1 MARRKKQDEG
11 QSPENVNENQNQ
23 NTDDTFGLP
32 EIEYRPLNR
41 DQPSQPEPPIE
52 SSSATSQ
59 NQTYKEMEREEVQ
72 QNEYNQNTYYDNDD
86 DNGSPW
92 PKILG
97 ILAIL
102 IIVGGGVWYFG
113 FERPRKIA
121 AEKAQKDLL
130 DAEAKKREQEDLANQ
145 KIQEDERRRA
155 DSLAAI
161 ASPATGVIDT
171 LTERTGRYY
180 VIIASAVDGDL
191 LVDYAKK
198 LTPKGLSPK
207 IIPPY
212 GKVKFYRL
220 AIAEGDTY
228 VSTQA
233 TADALKSEYS
243 EGTWVIKY

>member
-11 QSPENVNENQNQ
+11 QPSDSMNENQ

-41 DQPSQPEPPIE
+41 EQAPDPAPE

-72 QNEYNQNTYYDNDD
+72 QNEYNQNQNTYYDDDD

-102 IIVGGGVWYFG
+102 ILVGGAVWYFG
-113 FERPRKIA
+113 FERPRKMA
-121 AEKAQKDLL
+121 AEKLEQERL
-130 DAEAKKREQEDLANQ
+130 DAEAKQREQDQLAEQ
-145 KIQEDERRRA
+145 KRLERERAVA
-155 DSLAAI
+155 DSLSAL
-161 ASPATGVIDT
+161 STPSTGVIDT

-180 VIIASAVDGDL
+180 VIVASAIDGDL
-191 LVDYAKK
+191 LLDYANK
-198 LTPKGLSPK
+198 LLPKGVSPK
-207 IIPPY
+207 LIPPY
-212 GKVKFYRL
+212 GNVKFYRL
-220 AIAEGDTY
+220 AVAEGDTY
-228 VSTQA
+228 TATQA
-233 TADALKSEYS
+233 TADALKAEYNDA
-243 EGTWVIKY
+243 WVIKY

>member
-11 QSPENVNENQNQ
+11 QPSDNVNENQ

-41 DQPSQPEPPIE
+41 EQAPEPAPE
-52 SSSATSQ
+52 PSSSATS

-72 QNEYNQNTYYDNDD
+72 HNEYNQNQNTYYDEDD

-102 IIVGGGVWYFG
+102 VLVGGAVWYFG
-113 FERPRKIA
+113 FERPEKLK
-121 AEKAQKDLL
+121 AERAQKELEE
-130 DAEAKKREQEDLANQ
+130 AEAKKREQEQLAEN
-145 KIQEDERRRA
+145 KRLEDERRRA

-161 ASPATGVIDT
+161 STPASGVIDT

-180 VIIASAVDGDL
+180 VIVASAVDGDL

-198 LTPKGLSPK
+198 LVPKGVSPK
-207 IIPPY
+207 LIPPF
-212 GKVKFYRL
+212 GKAKFFRL
-220 AIAEGDTY
+220 AVAEGDTY
-228 VSTQA
+228 TSTQA
-233 TADALKSEYS
+233 TADALKSEYNDA
-243 EGTWVIKY
+243 WVIKY